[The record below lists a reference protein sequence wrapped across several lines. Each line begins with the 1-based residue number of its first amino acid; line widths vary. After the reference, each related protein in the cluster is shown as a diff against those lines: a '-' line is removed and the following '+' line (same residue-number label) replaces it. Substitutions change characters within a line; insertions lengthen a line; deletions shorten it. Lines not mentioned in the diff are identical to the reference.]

1 MTFTIFS
8 CSSHLFTPYLFP
20 SANDYWFQQYDDD
33 DAIIQ
38 NGEEVEDDETNEEV
52 GEGSSHA
59 SQLFMHNL
67 REEITNNRF

>member
-1 MTFTIFS
+1 MRRI
-8 CSSHLFTPYLFP
+8 

-52 GEGSSHA
+52 GEGSRQA
-59 SQLFMHNL
+59 DQLFMHNL
-67 REEITNNRF
+67 REEITNNHF